1 MPIKTKY
8 HDEIEVNKDEILHF
22 EKGVPGFLDEK
33 EFVIL
38 PLSEDQ
44 TFSVMQSV
52 TTPYVAFVV
61 VSPFSYYPNYEFQLE
76 DTVIEELS
84 LKSEKDVLVYT
95 ILSVQDPFENTTVNL
110 QAPIIINNSNHKAKQ
125 VILNDGNYKIKHPLF
140 QKG

>member
-8 HDEIEVNKDEILHF
+8 HDEIEINKEKILHF
-22 EKGVPGFLDEK
+22 EKGIPGFLGEK
-33 EFVIL
+33 EFIIL
-38 PLSEDQ
+38 PLSDDN

-61 VSPFSYYPNYEFQLE
+61 VSPFTYFQNYEFKLE
-76 DTVIEELS
+76 DAVVEELE
-84 LKSEKDVLVYT
+84 LKTEKDILVYT
-95 ILSVQDPFENTTVNL
+95 LLSVADPFEKTTANL
-110 QAPIIINNSNHKAKQ
+110 QAPIIINSSNHKAKQ